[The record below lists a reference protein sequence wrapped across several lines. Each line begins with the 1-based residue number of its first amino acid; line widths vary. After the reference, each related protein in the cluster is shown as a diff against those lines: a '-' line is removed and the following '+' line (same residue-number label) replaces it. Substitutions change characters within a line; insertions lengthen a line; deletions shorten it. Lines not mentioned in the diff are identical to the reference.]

1 MDDVCDLLAGM
12 TGSLVFLALPRD
24 EQDQPEKTKPQQAV
38 VRESITLTFPRAIII
53 TCPPA
58 GTVTAQA
65 KL

>member
-38 VRESITLTFPRAIII
+38 VREHYTSISPGYS
-53 TCPPA
+53 PPIRRQ
-58 GTVTAQA
+58 AQ
-65 KL
+65 